1 MKTETIGSAKFETW
15 TPEETKAA
23 LDANEIV
30 LIDVR
35 TPQEYMFEHIDGALL
50 LPMSFFRADK
60 LPGQSDKRI
69 VFHCGSGVRSATVA
83 KKCIEAGI
91 NLIAHIEDGM
101 AGWKKAKLPHIGT
114 NMATG
119 APQEI
124 VPKAD

>member
-1 MKTETIGSAKFETW
+1 MKTETLGTATLETW
-15 TPEETKAA
+15 TPAQTQAA
-23 LDANEIV
+23 LDQGEIV

-69 VFHCGSGVRSATVA
+69 VFYCGSGVRSERVA
-83 KKCIEAGI
+83 RAYLEAGYDC
-91 NLIAHIEDGM
+91 IAHIEGGM
-101 AGWKKAKLPHIGT
+101 AGWKTARLPYIGT

-119 APQEI
+119 APQN
-124 VPKAD
+124 VLPQAA

>member
-1 MKTETIGSAKFETW
+1 MKSETIGTATFETW
-15 TPEETKAA
+15 TPQETQAA

-35 TPQEYMFEHIDGALL
+35 TPQEFMFEHIDGALL

-69 VFHCGSGVRSATVA
+69 VFHCGSGVRSEMVS
-83 KKCIEAGI
+83 KKCIEAGFDQ
-91 NLIAHIEDGM
+91 IAHVEGGM
-101 AGWKKAKLPHIGT
+101 DGWKKSKLAYIGT

-124 VPKAD
+124 VPKVD

>member
-1 MKTETIGSAKFETW
+1 MQSETIGTAIFETW
-15 TPEETKAA
+15 TPEETQAA

-35 TPQEYMFEHIDGALL
+35 TPQEFMFEHIDGALL

-60 LPGQSDKRI
+60 LPGQTDKRI
-69 VFHCGSGVRSATVA
+69 VFHYGSGVRSEVVS
-83 KKCIEAGI
+83 KKCVEAG
-91 NLIAHIEDGM
+91 LTKIAHVEGGM

-114 NMATG
+114 HMATG